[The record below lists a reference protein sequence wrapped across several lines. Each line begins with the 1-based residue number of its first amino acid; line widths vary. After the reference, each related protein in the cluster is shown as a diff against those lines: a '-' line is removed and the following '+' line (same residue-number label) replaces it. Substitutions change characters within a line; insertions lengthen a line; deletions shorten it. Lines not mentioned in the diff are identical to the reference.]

1 MKWHKMSV
9 NRIQEVFLDGY
20 QFSPEDLEQLRQ
32 DVRSGVQ
39 NIVHKWERLAREKER
54 VAKLYDIERNL
65 LQKNI
70 ELVAGIDEAGRGPL
84 AGPVVAA
91 AVILPTNC
99 FIRGLNDSKKLTEFR
114 RYAIEKEI
122 KEKAVAWGIGAAGV
136 HDIDRINIF
145 QATRLAMERALKK
158 LAVQPEH
165 LLIDAMTLPG
175 IRIPQTAVIHGDAK
189 SASIAAASILAKCH
203 RDNLMKIYD
212 RRFPGYGFARHKG
225 YPTSEHIKKIEE
237 LGETSIHRKSF
248 RVDGSLGLNSHREH
262 R

>member
-9 NRIQEVFLDGY
+9 SGIREVLLNGY
-20 QFSPEDLEQLRQ
+20 EFSPEDLAQLRN

-39 NIVHKWERLAREKER
+39 NIVHKWEKLVREKER
-54 VAKLYDIERNL
+54 VAKLFDIERSL
-65 LQKNI
+65 LQDNVK
-70 ELVAGIDEAGRGPL
+70 LVAGIDEAGRGPL

-91 AVILPTNC
+91 AVILPPNC
-99 FIRGLNDSKKLTEFR
+99 FIQGLNDSKRLTEFR
-114 RYAIEKEI
+114 RNVIEKEI

-136 HDIDRINIF
+136 YDIDRINIF

-158 LAVQPEH
+158 LAVRPEH
-165 LLIDAMTLPG
+165 LLIDAMTLPD

-203 RDNLMKIYD
+203 RDNLMKFYD

-225 YPTSEHIKKIEE
+225 YPTSEHIKRLAE

-248 RVDGSLGLNSHREH
+248 HVDG
-262 R
+262 